1 MRFHIYSLVLE
12 ADGSWVQPKYVTC
25 VLFPHLAFFEWPV
38 TTLSYCWNVKA
49 LALLKREH
57 RILATNPYL
66 LQPGAPLFAIRVCLL
81 LAVHARWLCG
91 RIWMS
96 SRSIV
101 VQAGGSFPQHV
112 AAIKKRKEPC
122 SKGPLSLPVL
132 SKIPQSRCCSNWTNF
147 RHLRELSKEG
157 GIFPAAMLRTFFMQ
171 WIMRFNIFLSISQL
185 TSFNLIVHCGISS
198 IYAVSFSRLNPD
210 QNKYQAGLYN
220 CNSLQCS
227 LFTSFSW
234 TLNF

>member
-101 VQAGGSFPQHV
+101 VQAGGSFPQHMWLQLRKGKSLV
-112 AAIKKRKEPC
+112 PKGHCHCPCFQRSHRADAAQI
-122 SKGPLSLPVL
+122 GL
-132 SKIPQSRCCSNWTNF
+132 
-147 RHLRELSKEG
+147 
-157 GIFPAAMLRTFFMQ
+157 
-171 WIMRFNIFLSISQL
+171 ISG
-185 TSFNLIVHCGISS
+185 TWGS
-198 IYAVSFSRLNPD
+198 
-210 QNKYQAGLYN
+210 
-220 CNSLQCS
+220 
-227 LFTSFSW
+227 
-234 TLNF
+234 